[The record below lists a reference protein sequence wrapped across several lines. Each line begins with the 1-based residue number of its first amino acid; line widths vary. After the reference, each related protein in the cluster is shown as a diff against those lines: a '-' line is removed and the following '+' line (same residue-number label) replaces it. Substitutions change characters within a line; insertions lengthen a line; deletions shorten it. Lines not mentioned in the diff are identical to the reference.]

1 MVEINKAIRQTQF
14 KDNFFKAYINL
25 IYTSNYFRDAF
36 NSVFQKY
43 GITGQHY
50 NVLRIIK
57 GQHHEKTTPGK
68 IKDVMLDKGADLTRL
83 MDKLE
88 RFGWIERQIC
98 PDNRRLMLVGITSQG
113 LNVAETIDE
122 EITLLSN
129 ELKCLEDHQYGII
142 SDLLD
147 KMRG

>member
-36 NSVFQKY
+36 NAVFQKY

-50 NVLRIIK
+50 NVLRIIRGK
-57 GQHHEKTTPGK
+57 HPEAITPGK
-68 IKDVMLDKGADLTRL
+68 IKEVMLDKGADLTRL
-83 MDKLE
+83 LDKLE
-88 RFGWIERQIC
+88 RFEWIKRENC
-98 PDNRRLMLVGITSQG
+98 AGNRRMILIGVTPAGLEVINSIEQEISMLSG
-113 LNVAETIDE
+113 D
-122 EITLLSN
+122 
-129 ELKCLEDHQYGII
+129 LKCLEDKEYGII
-142 SDLLD
+142 SDWLD

>member
-1 MVEINKAIRQTQF
+1 MVEISKAIKQSQF
-14 KDNFFKAYINL
+14 KDSFFKAYINL
-25 IYTSNYFRDAF
+25 IFTANYFRDAF

-57 GQHHEKTTPGK
+57 GKHPEKTTPGK
-68 IKDVMLDKGADLTRL
+68 IKEVMLDKGADLTRL

-88 RFGWIERQIC
+88 RYGWIERQIC
-98 PDNRRLMLVGITSQG
+98 PDNRRLILVGITPAG
-113 LNVAETIDE
+113 IEITENIDE
-122 EITLLSN
+122 EITLLSGD
-129 ELKCLEDHQYGII
+129 LRCLEDQEYKQL
-142 SDLLD
+142 SELLD